1 MVKTLW
7 HVVSE
12 PQVRNKKAYLIHRE
26 VGNKVAATVAMM
38 GSSLTMLKPLS
49 NAEHRCIL
57 EKL

>member
-12 PQVRNKKAYLIHRE
+12 PQVRNNKAYLIHRE
-26 VGNKVAATVAMM
+26 FGNKVAATVAMM
-38 GSSLTMLKPLS
+38 GSSFTMLNPLS
-49 NAEHRCIL
+49 NVEHRRIL